1 MRSEESVENEIKI
14 TFRLQVSKIIGDI
27 SKLQNEQLIEV
38 SQAFSDMVRRCNLDE
53 FFDSDIVYSYLAS
66 HIMAFALQINWHL
79 DELSAQLGHTKQM
92 IKKYLNLKNPHFFS
106 FRSTSMRNKKQY
118 LGKKAYLKLKFFLIY
133 VETLLQHTA
142 VLSQQGKH
150 KEALEKASE
159 CFTKLKVDAITE
171 DAFPGFPEDFGP
183 DPDGGPRE
191 PVHWKR
197 VGNQH

>member
-1 MRSEESVENEIKI
+1 MESREIILRIQDFQNRFFQIKNPPNKETKT
-14 TFRLQVSKIIGDI
+14 TFRLQVSKIIDEI

-38 SQAFSDMVRRCNLDE
+38 SQAFSEMVRRCNLDE

-79 DELSAQLGHTKQM
+79 DELSAQLGQIKQM
-92 IKKYLNLKNPHFFS
+92 IKRYLNLKNPHFFS

-150 KEALEKASE
+150 KDALEKASE
-159 CFTKLKVDAITE
+159 CFTKLKVELIRCCSQ
-171 DAFPGFPEDFGP
+171 FF
-183 DPDGGPRE
+183 
-191 PVHWKR
+191 
-197 VGNQH
+197 

>member
-1 MRSEESVENEIKI
+1 MESREIIAHMQDFQNRFFQIKGPVSNETKI
-14 TFRLQVSKIIGDI
+14 TFRLQVSKIMDEI

-38 SQAFSDMVRRCNLDE
+38 SQAFSDMVRRCNLDA

-79 DELSAQLGHTKQM
+79 DELSAQLGHIKQM

-159 CFTKLKVDAITE
+159 CFKKLKVD
-171 DAFPGFPEDFGP
+171 
-183 DPDGGPRE
+183 
-191 PVHWKR
+191 
-197 VGNQH
+197 